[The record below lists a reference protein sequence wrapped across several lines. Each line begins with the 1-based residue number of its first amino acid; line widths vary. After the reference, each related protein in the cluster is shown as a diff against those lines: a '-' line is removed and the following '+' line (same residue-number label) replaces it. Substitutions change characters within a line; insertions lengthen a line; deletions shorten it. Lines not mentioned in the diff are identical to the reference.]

1 MDGKI
6 SSRNSSH
13 GQHLGKKSG
22 NRILRIMIDLDDLC
36 SSVYL
41 FSSRKCVRG
50 LQIFEKSQ
58 ARQGRAWIP
67 QILCFSS
74 YLPEERTNEDIDSML
89 GLAWFA
95 HTGIHRAS
103 WMEYGSA
110 PVHSMRLAYVR
121 TRGMNVVHTRRG
133 HCMRTMQ
140 IRQRTR
146 AE

>member
-1 MDGKI
+1 
-6 SSRNSSH
+6 
-13 GQHLGKKSG
+13 
-22 NRILRIMIDLDDLC
+22 MIDLMDLC

-41 FSSRKCVRG
+41 FFITEMRVGSANIRK
-50 LQIFEKSQ
+50 I
-58 ARQGRAWIP
+58 AGRAWIP

-133 HCMRTMQ
+133 HC
-140 IRQRTR
+140 
-146 AE
+146 